1 VGALLHDPQAAAG
14 ERTLIAS
21 DGPSSLSAGLWTPL
35 IASDGPSSL
44 SAGEWTPLIAS
55 DVSATEYL

>member
-14 ERTLIAS
+14 E
-21 DGPSSLSAGLWTPL
+21 WTQ

-55 DVSATEYL
+55 DVSASEYL